1 MADRKYL
8 IIGAIGAVVVIAMLL
23 MMVLPYNALVSKDQN
38 VKNRWGN
45 INVEVQRQMDLIPQ
59 LLEQENVSMQF
70 EQGLLESI
78 TSLRTQWLNTLANGS
93 VNDQVNFT
101 SEFAIQM
108 GSFLS
113 VAESNP
119 YIQSVEVLRDIIVEL
134 EGTQNRIAAAR
145 IFFNDAVNDYNT
157 AVLSFPNNLV
167 AGMFGFEEVSYFQQG

>member
-23 MMVLPYNALVSKDQN
+23 MMMLPYNTLVSKDQN
-38 VKNRWGN
+38 VENRWSN
-45 INVEVQRQMDLIPQ
+45 INVQIQRQMDLIPQ

-101 SEFAIQM
+101 SEFAVQM

-145 IFFNDAVNDYNT
+145 TFYNDAVNDYNT

-167 AGMFGFEEVSYFQQG
+167 AGMFGFEEASYFQQG